1 MCDVNYEQ
9 SIEVLEDKIMGDI
22 VLLKVDNVS
31 IKNPSSYDMSY
42 SDVDGGNN
50 YTSETGVYNRD
61 LVRANV
67 ASISVSW
74 DRLTLSELSELM
86 QKLTGKVEYTLT
98 YLDFYSGEFKTG
110 NFRSSS
116 AKGKAKKIYSLGNGL
131 YSFSLSF
138 KEN

>member
-1 MCDVNYEQ
+1 
-9 SIEVLEDKIMGDI
+9 MGDI
-22 VLLKVDNVS
+22 VLLKVDNAS

-42 SDVDGGNN
+42 SDVDGNN
-50 YTSETGVYNRD
+50 YTSETGVHNRD

-86 QKLTGKVEYTLT
+86 QKLTGKVKYTLT

-116 AKGKAKKIYSLGNGL
+116 VKGKAKKIYSLGNGL
-131 YSFSLSF
+131 YSLSLSF
-138 KEN
+138 EEN